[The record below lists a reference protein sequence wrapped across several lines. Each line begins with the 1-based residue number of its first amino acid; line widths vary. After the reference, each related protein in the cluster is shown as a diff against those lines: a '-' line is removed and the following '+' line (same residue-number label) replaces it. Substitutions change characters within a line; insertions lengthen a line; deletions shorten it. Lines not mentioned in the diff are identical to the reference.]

1 MWIAGFTV
9 HLGQAVIIVI
19 IIQKAIA
26 RPLEAR
32 GTAGATADATAVTRG
47 TAMKISEIKERAK
60 TWGAPGIMP
69 QITATATSKPCARPP
84 DSRGGTM
91 AGIAIQ

>member
-1 MWIAGFTV
+1 MQFFV
-9 HLGQAVIIVI
+9 LLV
-19 IIQKAIA
+19 
-26 RPLEAR
+26 AR
-32 GTAGATADATAVTRG
+32 GRPTVN
-47 TAMKISEIKERAK
+47 AMIISEIKERAK
-60 TWGAPGIMP
+60 TWGAPGIIP

>member
-9 HLGQAVIIVI
+9 HLGQAVS
-19 IIQKAIA
+19 IQKATA

-32 GTAGATADATAVTRG
+32 GTATAATADATAVTRG

-60 TWGAPGIMP
+60 TWGAPGIIP